1 MERIKLIAFDMDGT
15 ILNNHQEVSE
25 YTVRVLNEASRLG
38 IKLVPITGR
47 PLYHLL
53 SPLHQVQGI
62 AHAASSN
69 GAVIT
74 DIIQKK
80 KLQSYPIKIETV
92 LEICDLAESLGL
104 KPIVFAEG
112 YIFRD
117 EGTRILL
124 NRMNVEVNAFK
135 EEMDAKIKRAGLR
148 NSLLTGEYPIEKI
161 AVVFESVEEKKEMV
175 KHFER
180 INDIVIS
187 YALDINI
194 EINAPEATKGKGLER
209 IAQIHGIP
217 LENTMVIGDG
227 VNDLS
232 MIQKG
237 GFSVVMGNALKE
249 LHGHG
254 DYVTLSNEED
264 GAAKAIEK
272 FVLQAM

>member
-1 MERIKLIAFDMDGT
+1 
-15 ILNNHQEVSE
+15 
-25 YTVRVLNEASRLG
+25 
-38 IKLVPITGR
+38 
-47 PLYHLL
+47 
-53 SPLHQVQGI
+53 
-62 AHAASSN
+62 
-69 GAVIT
+69 
-74 DIIQKK
+74 
-80 KLQSYPIKIETV
+80 
-92 LEICDLAESLGL
+92 
-104 KPIVFAEG
+104 
-112 YIFRD
+112 
-117 EGTRILL
+117 
-124 NRMNVEVNAFK
+124 
-135 EEMDAKIKRAGLR
+135 
-148 NSLLTGEYPIEKI
+148 
-161 AVVFESVEEKKEMV
+161 MV

-209 IAQIHGIP
+209 IAQIYGIP